1 MPTFH
6 AYLDRRSNLIV
17 RRYMG
22 EIERQHYRDRV
33 REHIG
38 IFDATDAAD
47 ARIKANK
54 LLKGN

>member
-1 MPTFH
+1 MPAYH
-6 AYLDRRSNLIV
+6 AYIDRRSNLIV

-54 LLKGN
+54 GN